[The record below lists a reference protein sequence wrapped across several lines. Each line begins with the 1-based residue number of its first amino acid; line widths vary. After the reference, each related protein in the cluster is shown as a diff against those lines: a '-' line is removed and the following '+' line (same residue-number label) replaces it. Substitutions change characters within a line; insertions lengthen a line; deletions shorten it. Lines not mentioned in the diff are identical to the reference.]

1 MHDTNRRLASSNVL
15 LGSAGDRAHCGTDM
29 KVHRGLQAGFG
40 QYVRDDDQPYGG
52 VGGNVVGEKAA
63 G

>member
-1 MHDTNRRLASSNVL
+1 MHW
-15 LGSAGDRAHCGTDM
+15 
-29 KVHRGLQAGFG
+29 GLQDGFG
-40 QYVRDDDQPYGG
+40 QYAMDDDQPYGG